1 MPIVNASSSGD
12 TENKPILRFFL
23 GERVHPNG
31 KTIHEIL
38 NISAPQMGPTGG
50 IIQWLFPLTTPST
63 HVPSAPTLS
72 PTEVVVFR
80 TEPKIRELYLIGV
93 NRFLERW
100 GIAVH
105 GISGSI
111 EPDFNMKKKWMY
123 PSYHAYMPITRILR
137 SLKLLGFPDEFATL
151 LKLLLLCNKR
161 CGNRI
166 DRTTLDIWAHL

>member
-1 MPIVNASSSGD
+1 MPIVNASSSD
-12 TENKPILRFFL
+12 DAEHNPILRFFL
-23 GERVHPNG
+23 GERIHPNG

-38 NISAPQMGPTGG
+38 NMSAPQMGPTGG

-80 TEPKIRELYLIGV
+80 TEPKLRELYLIGV

-105 GISGSI
+105 GSSGSI

-123 PSYHAYMPITRILR
+123 PSYHAFMPITRILR

-166 DRTTLDIWAHL
+166 DRTTLDIWEHL